1 MKIIVDA
8 FSGDNAPLEIL
19 KGCAEAVKE
28 LDIDILLTGSEAE
41 IRRVAKENDIS
52 LDRMEIADTPDVL
65 TMEDHAGAVLKEKSN
80 SSMALGLKLLAEGKG
95 DGFLSGGNSGA
106 LVVGTT
112 MIVKRIKNIKRVAFA
127 PILPKKKGFFM
138 LIDSGANVD
147 CKPEMLRQFGV
158 MGSIYMEKVMNV
170 SKPRVG
176 LANIGTEEHKGGE
189 LQQEAYV
196 LLKESGLHF
205 IGNVEAREIPEDAA
219 DVVVA
224 DGFTGNMLLKMY
236 EGVSIAMMQMF
247 KEVFFK
253 NWKNKLAAS
262 MLLKDIKEL
271 KKTMDYNEYGG
282 APIMGAA
289 KPVFKTHGS
298 AKAKTVKNALR
309 LTKSYI
315 AGNVV
320 DEIAAAVAVYK
331 ESQAKEKQAD

>member
-8 FSGDNAPLEIL
+8 FGGDNAPLEIL

-205 IGNVEAREIPEDAA
+205 VGNVEAREIPEDAA

-262 MLLKDIKEL
+262 ILLKDIKEL

-282 APIMGAA
+282 APIMGVS
-289 KPVFKTHGS
+289 KPVFKAHGS
-298 AKAKTVKNALR
+298 AKAKTFKNALR
-309 LTKSYI
+309 LTAAYVK
-315 AGNVV
+315 GNVV
-320 DEIAAAVAVYK
+320 EEINDSLQSLK
-331 ESQAKEKQAD
+331 GMDNNE

>member
-8 FSGDNAPLEIL
+8 FGGDNAPLEIL
-19 KGCAEAVKE
+19 KGCAEAVQE
-28 LDIDILLTGSEAE
+28 QDIDILLTGSEAE
-41 IRRVAKENDIS
+41 IRRVAKENAIS
-52 LDRMEIADTPDVL
+52 LDRMEIVDTPDVL
-65 TMEDHAGAVLKEKSN
+65 TMEDHAGDILKEKSN
-80 SSMALGLKLLAEGKG
+80 SSMALGLRLLAEGKG

-112 MIVKRIKNIKRVAFA
+112 MIVKRIRNIRRVAFA
-127 PILPKKKGFFM
+127 PVLPKSKGFFM
-138 LIDSGANVD
+138 LIDSGANVE

-158 MGSIYMEKVMNV
+158 MGSIYMEKVMGV
-170 SKPRVG
+170 KSPRVG
-176 LANIGTEEHKGGE
+176 LANIGTEAHKGGE
-189 LQQEAYV
+189 LQHEAYA
-196 LLKESGLHF
+196 LLKESGLNF
-205 IGNVEAREIPEDAA
+205 VGNIEARDVPDDAA
-219 DVVVA
+219 EVVVT

-236 EGVSIAMMQMF
+236 EGVTGVLMQKI
-247 KEVFFK
+247 KEIFFK

-262 MLLKDIKEL
+262 MLLNDVKAL

-320 DEIAAAVAVYK
+320 DEIEQAVAVYK
-331 ESQAKEKQAD
+331 EKQAE

>member
-8 FSGDNAPLEIL
+8 FGGDNAPLDIL
-19 KGCAEAVKE
+19 KGCAEAVNE

-41 IRRVAKENDIS
+41 IRRVANENNIS
-52 LDRMEIADTPDVL
+52 LNRMEIADTPDVI
-65 TMEDHAGAVLKEKSN
+65 TMEDHAGDILKEKSN

-127 PILPKKKGFFM
+127 PVLPKEKGFFM

-158 MGSIYMEKVMNV
+158 MGSIYMNKVMNV
-170 SKPRVG
+170 SNPRVG
-176 LANIGTEEHKGGE
+176 LANIGTEEHKGGD
-189 LQQEAYV
+189 LQHEAYA
-196 LLKESGLHF
+196 LLKSSGLNF
-205 IGNVEAREIPEDAA
+205 VGNIEAREVPRDAA
-219 DVVVA
+219 DVVVT

-236 EGVSIAMMQMF
+236 EGVTTVMMQLF
-247 KEVFFK
+247 KGIFFK

-262 MLLKDIKEL
+262 VLLGDIKDL

-320 DEIAAAVAVYK
+320 DEIAAAVAAYK
-331 ESQAKEKQAD
+331 ESQTKENQAD

>member
-8 FSGDNAPLEIL
+8 FGGDNAPLEIL

-170 SKPRVG
+170 SRPRVG

-205 IGNVEAREIPEDAA
+205 VGNVEAREIPEDAA

-289 KPVFKTHGS
+289 KHSMGRVMPPRVRSICMVVPSFQGM
-298 AKAKTVKNALR
+298 
-309 LTKSYI
+309 I
-315 AGNVV
+315 AG
-320 DEIAAAVAVYK
+320 AGKKYK
-331 ESQAKEKQAD
+331 SSLAF

>member
-8 FSGDNAPLEIL
+8 FGGDNAPLEIL
-19 KGCAEAVKE
+19 KGCAEAVQE

-41 IRRVAKENDIS
+41 IRRVAKENNIS
-52 LDRMEIADTPDVL
+52 LNRMEIADTPDII
-65 TMEDHAGAVLKEKSN
+65 TMEDHAGEILKSKSN
-80 SSMALGLKLLAEGKG
+80 SSMAVGLKKLAAGEG
-95 DGFLSGGNSGA
+95 DAFLSGGNSGA

-127 PILPKKKGFFM
+127 PVLPKRKGFFM
-138 LIDSGANVD
+138 LIDCGANVE

-158 MGSIYMEKVMNV
+158 MGSIYMNKVMDVKN
-170 SKPRVG
+170 PRVG

-189 LQQEAYV
+189 LQHEAYA
-196 LLKESGLHF
+196 LLKDSKLNF
-205 IGNVEAREIPEDAA
+205 VGNIEAREVPDDAA
-219 DVVVA
+219 EVVVT

-236 EGVSIAMMQMF
+236 EGVSTTMMRMI
-247 KEVFFK
+247 KEIFTK
-253 NWKNKLAAS
+253 NGKNKLAAS
-262 MLLKDIKEL
+262 LVLKDMAAM

-309 LTKSYI
+309 LTKAYV

-320 DEIAAAVAVYK
+320 DEITASVAAYK
-331 ESQAKEKQAD
+331 ENAAD

>member
-8 FSGDNAPLEIL
+8 FGGDNAPLEIL

-95 DGFLSGGNSGA
+95 DGFLSGG
-106 LVVGTT
+106 
-112 MIVKRIKNIKRVAFA
+112 IKNIKRVAFA

-170 SKPRVG
+170 SRPRVG

-205 IGNVEAREIPEDAA
+205 VGNVEAREIPEDAA

>member
-8 FSGDNAPLEIL
+8 FGGDNAPLEIL
-19 KGCAEAVKE
+19 KGCAEAVQE

-41 IRRVAKENDIS
+41 IRRVAKENNIS
-52 LDRMEIADTPDVL
+52 LDRMEIADTPDVI
-65 TMEDHAGAVLKEKSN
+65 TMEDHAGEILKSKSN
-80 SSMALGLKLLAEGKG
+80 SSMALGLKKLAAGEG
-95 DGFLSGGNSGA
+95 DAFLSGGNSGA

-127 PILPKKKGFFM
+127 PVLPKRKGFFM
-138 LIDSGANVD
+138 LIDCGANVE

-158 MGSIYMEKVMNV
+158 MGSIYMNKVMEVQN
-170 SKPRVG
+170 PRVG

-189 LQQEAYV
+189 LQHEAFA
-196 LLKESGLHF
+196 LLKESKLNF
-205 IGNVEAREIPEDAA
+205 VGNIEAREVPDDAA
-219 DVVVA
+219 EVVVT

-236 EGVSIAMMQMF
+236 EGVSTTMMRMI
-247 KEVFFK
+247 KEIFTK
-253 NWKNKLAAS
+253 NGKNKLAAS
-262 MLLKDIKEL
+262 LVLKDMAAM

-309 LTKSYI
+309 LTKAYV

-320 DEIAAAVAVYK
+320 DEITASVAAYK
-331 ESQAKEKQAD
+331 ENAAD

>member
-8 FSGDNAPLEIL
+8 FGGDNAPLEIL
-19 KGCAEAVKE
+19 KGCAEAVQE

-41 IRRVAKENDIS
+41 IRRVAKENNIS
-52 LDRMEIADTPDVL
+52 LNRMEIADTPDII
-65 TMEDHAGAVLKEKSN
+65 TMEDHAGEILKSKSN
-80 SSMALGLKLLAEGKG
+80 SSMAVGLKKLAAGEG
-95 DGFLSGGNSGA
+95 DAFLSGGNSGA

-127 PILPKKKGFFM
+127 PVLPKRKGFFM
-138 LIDSGANVD
+138 LIDCGANVE

-158 MGSIYMEKVMNV
+158 MGSIYMSKVMDVKN
-170 SKPRVG
+170 PRVG

-189 LQQEAYV
+189 LQHEAYA
-196 LLKESGLHF
+196 LLKESKLNF
-205 IGNVEAREIPEDAA
+205 VGNIEAREVPDDAA
-219 DVVVA
+219 EVVVT

-236 EGVSIAMMQMF
+236 EGVSTTMMRMI
-247 KEVFFK
+247 KEIFTK
-253 NWKNKLAAS
+253 NGKNKLAAS
-262 MLLKDIKEL
+262 LVLKDMAAM

-309 LTKSYI
+309 LTKAYV

-320 DEIAAAVAVYK
+320 DEITASVAAYK
-331 ESQAKEKQAD
+331 ENAAD

>member
-8 FSGDNAPLEIL
+8 FGGDNAPLEIL
-19 KGCAEAVKE
+19 KGCAEAVQE
-28 LDIDILLTGSEAE
+28 LDVDILLTGSEAE
-41 IRRVAKENDIS
+41 IRRVAKENGIS
-52 LDRMEIADTPDVL
+52 LDRMEIADTPDVI
-65 TMEDHAGAVLKEKSN
+65 TMEDHAGEIMKSKSN
-80 SSMALGLKLLAEGKG
+80 CSMALGLKLLAEGKG

-127 PILPKKKGFFM
+127 PVLPKGKGFFM
-138 LIDSGANVD
+138 LIDSGANVE

-170 SKPRVG
+170 ANPRVG

-189 LQQEAYV
+189 LQHEAYA
-196 LLKESGLHF
+196 LLKESGLNF
-205 IGNVEAREIPEDAA
+205 VGNIEAREVPDDAA
-219 DVVVA
+219 EVVVA
-224 DGFTGNMLLKMY
+224 DGFTGNMMLKMY
-236 EGVSIAMMQMF
+236 EGVTTVMMQKF
-247 KEVFFK
+247 KEIFFK
-253 NWKNKLAAS
+253 NWKNKMAAS
-262 MLLKDIKEL
+262 ILLNDVKAL

-298 AKAKTVKNALR
+298 AKAKTVKNAIR

-320 DEIAAAVAVYK
+320 DEIAAAVAAY
-331 ESQAKEKQAD
+331 KEKQAD